1 MYANWNGATDV
12 EPWRFY
18 GSTSEY
24 GPFEGTAF
32 ASKNGFETR
41 AMAPFFADHA

>member
-12 EPWRFY
+12 EPWRIY
-18 GSTSEY
+18 GSPSEY
-24 GPFEGTAF
+24 GLFEETAF
-32 ASKNGFETR
+32 AGKDCFETR